1 MGLGS
6 LRFTRNSIRV
16 ALAFTEPVTSVQ
28 IPIPFIVIRTG
39 DVMTQTNT
47 YGRIRKHLGR
57 LLAADLVVYTRI
69 Y

>member
-28 IPIPFIVIRTG
+28 IPFIVIRTG

-47 YGRIRKHLGR
+47 YGRIRKRLGR
-57 LLAADLVVYTRI
+57 LLAADLVVFTRI